1 MGMAATKRQTRIL
14 VSLVC
19 AILFLS
25 TANGIRSLATDENHN
40 SKESDILTE
49 TENSTDPILPTG
61 SPKTEQHADQGPQMN
76 GFEENC
82 NNLDEEEECLMRR
95 TLAAHV
101 DYIYTQEHNP

>member
-1 MGMAATKRQTRIL
+1 VQGGLLLRFPFVDDYFSLSALTSHRVLLTMMIL
-14 VSLVC
+14 Q
-19 AILFLS
+19 
-25 TANGIRSLATDENHN
+25 
-40 SKESDILTE
+40 
-49 TENSTDPILPTG
+49 LPTG
-61 SPKTEQHADQGPQMN
+61 GPKTEQHADQGPQMN